1 MEEERKVVTV
11 GKMSTELIF
20 GFFVYGIVY
29 GIIYYLIVNFLVYVV
44 QIESFILT
52 ITIEAILQGIF
63 VFLTWRWN
71 ISSTFKKR
79 TITKDKVP
87 AIMRDLYIFTIII
100 CVFSGIL
107 YFRKI
112 DTDIDYMV
120 NSELKFEEIYRNN
133 PDYEEQKKSITK
145 KLKNESY
152 KQFAIVEIEEAIVYL
167 VMVSLQKKKILEN
180 SIDE

>member
-107 YFRKI
+107 YFR
-112 DTDIDYMV
+112 
-120 NSELKFEEIYRNN
+120 NLSLRN
-133 PDYEEQKKSITK
+133 
-145 KLKNESY
+145 
-152 KQFAIVEIEEAIVYL
+152 
-167 VMVSLQKKKILEN
+167 
-180 SIDE
+180 